1 MALTNPT
8 SNNPFFRLPGGYAL
22 ASNANLQP
30 GVGGFPNYFVQNS
43 TMRPP
48 SREIGGPPAQL
59 DPVTRKALHLLP
71 DAHEQILRL
80 NTAQKLAINLQ
91 NAFINTPKQVLHGL
105 QGDQDST
112 GAHLLN
118 IATIPYYL
126 GGAFLAGSF
135 AAGGN
140 RRAFIQQ
147 SVGVALYY
155 MGISAANN
163 SINGLCKATSGVD
176 LDLRYKRPDGEIQKV
191 YDSLDFSRSDLL
203 EATDYDKMTRK
214 MGIPGDIA
222 DPRQEVRQ
230 RSRLIASDAKT
241 DKLVL
246 GNLLAAIGAGW
257 IARHVPWSRLMPQD
271 IGREIVGVW
280 RHDAT
285 KLPEKFKQIGHI
297 LKETTGTIWTEAIT
311 GAPGEKEPNLRRGV
325 LGGMTILS
333 GLLGWDIIHTA
344 HSSDNRDYQAPQI
357 DRLAPELQTD
367 DPRVIHALASPR
379 TFDRFEDIEMMDLA
393 KTRGGTVQ

>member
-1 MALTNPT
+1 MPPNSNFQPSVGVAGYGFQSGPPT
-8 SNNPFFRLPGGYAL
+8 GMPFSPSA
-22 ASNANLQP
+22 NA
-30 GVGGFPNYFVQNS
+30 
-43 TMRPP
+43 
-48 SREIGGPPAQL
+48 GPPAQL

-80 NTAQKLAINLQ
+80 NAAQRMSLDLQ
-91 NAFINTPKQVLHGL
+91 NTFINTPKQVIHGL
-105 QGDQDST
+105 RGDQEST

-140 RRAFIQQ
+140 RRAFVQQ

-155 MGISAANN
+155 MGISVANA

-176 LDLRYKRPDGEIQKV
+176 LDLRYRRPDGEIQKV

-203 EATDYDKMTRK
+203 EQSDYDKMARK

-222 DPRQEVRQ
+222 DPKQEIRQ
-230 RSRLIASDAKT
+230 RGRQIASDAKT

-271 IGREIVGVW
+271 IGKEIRGIW
-280 RHDAT
+280 KHQAT
-285 KLPEKFKQIGHI
+285 PMNQKFRQIGHVF
-297 LKETTGTIWTEAIT
+297 KETGHLMWTEAIS
-311 GAPGEKEPNLRRGV
+311 GAPGERDPKLRKGV
-325 LGGMTILS
+325 LGGMTALS
-333 GLLGWDIIHTA
+333 SLLGWDIVHTA
-344 HSSDNRDYQAPQI
+344 HSASDRDYQAPQI
-357 DRLAPELQTD
+357 DRLSPELQTD
-367 DPRVIHALASPR
+367 DPALINRLAQTPR
-379 TFDRFEDIEMMDLA
+379 TFNRFEDAEMLDLA
-393 KTRGGTVQ
+393 KTRGGIVQ